1 MENVVIQSIL
11 AEEAQADLDLS
22 AAREK
27 AAVLIKEAEAAARS
41 LKEQALSEAQSLLK
55 NAKEAADEA
64 ARAAAAENEVRS
76 EEDGQ
81 TLREK
86 AAERMELAADAV
98 LYLLNRKEE
107 A

>member
-11 AEEAQADLDLS
+11 AEEAQADLELS

-27 AAVLIKEAEAAARS
+27 AAALIKKAEAAARD
-41 LKEQALSEAQSLLK
+41 LKEHTLSEAQILLK
-55 NAKEAADEA
+55 NAKESADKA
-64 ARAAAAENEVRS
+64 ARAATAENEARA
-76 EEDGQ
+76 EADGQ
-81 TLREK
+81 ALRAK
-86 AAERMELAADAV
+86 ATERMELAADAV

>member
-11 AEEAQADLDLS
+11 AEEAQAELELS

-27 AAVLIKEAEAAARS
+27 AAALIKEAESAARS
-41 LKEQALSEAQSLLK
+41 LKEQALSGAQILLK
-55 NAKEAADEA
+55 NAKESADEA
-64 ARAAAAENEVRS
+64 ARTAAVENEARAKA
-76 EEDGQ
+76 EGQ
-81 TLREK
+81 ALREK
-86 AAERMELAADAV
+86 AAERMDLAADAV